1 MRVFSKSTLVD
12 FYKKHNDCKDQL
24 LTWYKVASK
33 ANWTNFNDVK
43 RYFNSVD
50 CIKDSLLIFN
60 IKGNSYRLVVNFNF
74 KAQWAFVKF
83 IGTHADYDKMKF

>member
-12 FYKKHNDCKDQL
+12 FYLKHNDCKDQL
-24 LTWYKVASK
+24 LTWYKVTTK

>member
-12 FYKKHNDCKDQL
+12 FYLKHNDCKDQL
-24 LTWYKVASK
+24 LTWYKVTTK

-83 IGTHADYDKMKF
+83 IGTYADYDKMKF